1 MSTEA
6 STPAVVEAPVESTTP
21 AEQVPESS
29 STEAPKPQLVKVKV
43 DGQIV
48 ELPLEEVTAG
58 YQKISA
64 ANKRLAEAAQERKK
78 IEAELQ
84 DVQRMKAYML
94 KNPTKALREFGVD
107 QKDLLAHYE
116 EVLWEQIQ
124 EEKRSPEEKEAI
136 KAKREIEALRQEHAA
151 LLEKLN
157 QEENRKKE
165 EALSKEI
172 EKQTEEYSRQI
183 LETLQKVNI
192 PVTDEVVLYMTE
204 KMSAAID
211 EQVDLSFE
219 DIAHAYKQDRELEAR
234 SLLSKLSIEQLM
246 ELLGE
251 DRMKQVRAKDVANL
265 KNPTPE
271 PALNK
276 GVKPQS
282 SSGKKQ
288 SMSEYFK
295 ELEKIQRK

>member
-1 MSTEA
+1 MSTEV
-6 STPAVVEAPVESTTP
+6 STPAAVEAPVESAAP
-21 AEQVPESS
+21 AEQTPASS

-78 IEAELQ
+78 IEAEFQ

-157 QEENRKKE
+157 QEESRKKE
-165 EALSKEI
+165 DALNKEI

-183 LETLQKVNI
+183 LDTLQKVNI

-234 SLLSKLSIEQLM
+234 SLLSKLSVEQLM

-271 PALNK
+271 PTLNK

>member
-6 STPAVVEAPVESTTP
+6 STPSVVEAPVKSTTP

-165 EALSKEI
+165 EALNKEI

-271 PALNK
+271 PASNK

>member
-1 MSTEA
+1 MSTEV
-6 STPAVVEAPVESTTP
+6 STPAAVEAPVESAAP
-21 AEQVPESS
+21 AEQTPASS

-78 IEAELQ
+78 IEAEFQ

-157 QEENRKKE
+157 QEESRKKE
-165 EALSKEI
+165 DALNKEI

-183 LETLQKVNI
+183 LDTLQKVNI

-234 SLLSKLSIEQLM
+234 SLLSKLSVEQLM

-271 PALNK
+271 PTLNK

-282 SSGKKQ
+282 SSSKKQ

>member
-6 STPAVVEAPVESTTP
+6 STPAVVEAPVKSTTP

-165 EALSKEI
+165 EALNKEI

-271 PALNK
+271 PASNK